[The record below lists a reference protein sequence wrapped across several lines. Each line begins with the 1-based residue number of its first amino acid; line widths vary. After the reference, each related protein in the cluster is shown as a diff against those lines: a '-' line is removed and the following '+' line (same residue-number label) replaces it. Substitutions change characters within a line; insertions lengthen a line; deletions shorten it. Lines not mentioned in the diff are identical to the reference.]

1 MKEISQIR
9 SNLHTCLKQVKFLQI
24 HPLDSELIFTSHTQD
39 QRNTAWTVDESEG
52 YESAASMRFDVPNEN
67 DPAGNYAGA
76 SFIVDGSGRDLTE
89 FDALTFWA
97 KASRGVAIGAMGFGQ
112 DFGSEQIRSI

>member
-1 MKEISQIR
+1 MPYTGSKA
-9 SNLHTCLKQVKFLQI
+9 
-24 HPLDSELIFTSHTQD
+24 
-39 QRNTAWTVDESEG
+39 TAWSVDESEG

-76 SFIVDGSGRDLTE
+76 SFRVDGSGRDLTE

-97 KASRGVAIGAMGFGQ
+97 KALKRSCYWSHGFWSRLWIK
-112 DFGSEQIRSI
+112 QI